1 MDHGPGSCTLS
12 AKSAINRLNGP
23 DETMVEPVRP
33 SEHSQS
39 KSQGL
44 PRIVI
49 LGAGFGGLT
58 CARRLQGAAAEIT
71 LVDQRNFHL
80 FQPLL
85 YQVATAALSPAD
97 IATPIRRILRNQA
110 NTKVVLGHVE
120 AIDRRARTVRLRE
133 NARLIGYD
141 ALVIATGARHSYFG
155 HDDWEEFAPGLKQIE
170 DALDIRNRVL
180 DALERAETTE
190 DTGERLRLLS
200 FVVIGGGPTGV
211 EVAGA
216 IAELAKIELAQESR
230 ALRGLAARIV
240 LIEAGPQ
247 ILPFF
252 IPSLAEKAR
261 HSLEQLGVEVIT
273 GTMVECCDAEGVIAG
288 GKRIYARTLVWAA
301 GVAASPA
308 AQWLD
313 VEPDRSGR
321 VCVQADLSLPGDP
334 AVFVIGD
341 TAAVLRPDGRSVPGI
356 APAAKQEGKYVAELL
371 LRRLNHSGSIRGGS
385 NQPGEDAQPAFHY
398 HHAGDLATI
407 GHKSAVLDF
416 GWIRL
421 SGLLAWL
428 LWGCVHIFFLIGFRN
443 RMIVMLGWLWSYFTS
458 DRGARLITGSGRE
471 L

>member
-1 MDHGPGSCTLS
+1 
-12 AKSAINRLNGP
+12 
-23 DETMVEPVRP
+23 MVESARQG
-33 SEHSQS
+33 EHSQG
-39 KSQGL
+39 KGQGL

-49 LGAGFGGLT
+49 LGAGFGGLA
-58 CARRLQGAAAEIT
+58 CARALQDAAAEVT

-110 NTKVVLGHVE
+110 NAKVVLGHVE
-120 AIDRRARTVRLRE
+120 AIDRQARTVRLRE
-133 NARLIGYD
+133 NTRLICYD
-141 ALVIATGARHSYFG
+141 TLVIATGARHSYFG

-180 DALERAETTE
+180 DALERAETAE
-190 DTGERLRLLS
+190 DPEERLRLLS

-230 ALRGLAARIV
+230 ALQGLVARIV
-240 LIEAGPQ
+240 LIEAGRQ

-252 IPSLAEKAR
+252 VSSLAEKAR

-273 GTMVECCDAEGVIAG
+273 GTMVEHCDAEGVIAG
-288 GKRIYARTLVWAA
+288 GRRIYARTLVWAA

-308 AQWLD
+308 AQWLG

-321 VCVQADLSLPGDP
+321 VRVQGDLSLPGDP
-334 AVFVIGD
+334 AIFVIGD
-341 TAAVLRPDGRSVPGI
+341 TAAVLRPDGRAVPGI

-371 LRRLNHSGSIRGGS
+371 LRRLNHSGSIRGGES
-385 NQPGEDAQPAFHY
+385 GQPAFHY

-443 RMIVMLGWLWSYFTS
+443 RMIVMVGWLWSYFTS

>member
-1 MDHGPGSCTLS
+1 MNEPS
-12 AKSAINRLNGP
+12 ASKQGY
-23 DETMVEPVRP
+23 
-33 SEHSQS
+33 SQNQ
-39 KSQGL
+39 KSQL

-58 CARRLQGAAAEIT
+58 CARALQEAQAEVT

-97 IATPIRRILRNQA
+97 IATPVRRILRNQA
-110 NTKVVLGHVE
+110 NAKVVLGHIE
-120 AIDRRARTVRLRE
+120 AIDRQERTVRLRE
-133 NARLIGYD
+133 NNYLIPYD
-141 ALVIATGARHSYFG
+141 ILVIATGARHSYFG
-155 HDDWEEFAPGLKQIE
+155 HDDWEAFAPGLKRIE

-180 DALERAETTE
+180 DALERAEAIE
-190 DTGERLRLLS
+190 DTDERGRLLS
-200 FVVIGGGPTGV
+200 FVIIGGGPTGV

-230 ALRGLAARIV
+230 MRPGLTARIV
-240 LIEAGPQ
+240 LVEAGPQ
-247 ILPFF
+247 ILPVF
-252 IPSLAEKAR
+252 IPELAHKAR
-261 HSLEQLGVEVIT
+261 RSLEQLGVEVLT
-273 GTMVECCDAEGVIAG
+273 GSMVEHCDSEGVIAS
-288 GKRIYARTLVWAA
+288 GKRIEARTLIWAA

-308 AQWLD
+308 AQWLH
-313 VEPDRSGR
+313 VEPDYAGR
-321 VCVQADLSLPGDP
+321 VRVLSDLSLPGDQRI
-334 AVFVIGD
+334 FVIGD
-341 TAAVLRPDGRSVPGI
+341 TAAVLGPDGRPVPGI

-371 LRRLNHSGSIRGGS
+371 LRRLNYPSSISGGS
-385 NQPGEDAQPAFHY
+385 DMAGEDVQPAFRY

-421 SGLLAWL
+421 SGFLAWL
-428 LWGCVHIFFLIGFRN
+428 LWGFVHIFFLIGFRN
-443 RMIVMLGWLWSYFTS
+443 RMVVMLGWLWSYFAS